1 MRLGR
6 RQQVLLVLVD
16 DALVDGVGDGVDAA
30 ASVHVDAD
38 ARVHLEDLAQLR
50 LVAVGAVARRP
61 ARQPIQQPAATARP
75 DQRPKITR

>member
-16 DALVDGVGDGVDAA
+16 DAL
-30 ASVHVDAD
+30 VDAD